1 MRAVISNPHS
11 EKGNPPEG
19 WESEGQIPNHSML
32 YAFYTTDHGQLTTDK
47 KPFHLERTDLANSEL
62 AVLYVIYTNFSFQ
75 ALIFSCGQRTQKAGF
90 PFITN

>member
-1 MRAVISNPHS
+1 
-11 EKGNPPEG
+11 
-19 WESEGQIPNHSML
+19 ML

-75 ALIFSCGQRTQKAGF
+75 PLIFSCGQRTQKAGF